1 MYLSLQGTRILV
13 SFLRVSAVVR
23 QKACMH
29 AIGTM
34 TSGQARGLHGDAGR
48 SNAHGYRSGCALEQ
62 PAAWSWCLRV
72 VLVAR
77 DAVWGFLEGARDFKA
92 RSAAKEHTN
101 DVRSGGRDPG
111 VSGPGTGL
119 GQSPTHSKLIPCV
132 FTCNFFLPGV
142 RKQQRIRFAHFLR
155 ALLFVATNLQSAAPV
170 SNLRLART
178 RKPLLRSSWADTF
191 ESIRVDKSR

>member
-1 MYLSLQGTRILV
+1 
-13 SFLRVSAVVR
+13 
-23 QKACMH
+23 MH
-29 AIGTM
+29 AIGAT

-48 SNAHGYRSGCALEQ
+48 LNAHGYRFGA
-62 PAAWSWCLRV
+62 CLSNQQRGRGAYASC
-72 VLVAR
+72 LWPTMQY
-77 DAVWGFLEGARDFKA
+77 WGFLQGARDFKA
-92 RSAAKEHTN
+92 HSAAKEHTN

-132 FTCNFFLPGV
+132 FTCIFFLPGV